1 MSKIFGLMSIWNYAN
16 PQLRDLAVYEPG
28 KPIDD
33 VAREL
38 GLDPSEIIKLA
49 SNENPLGPSPK
60 AVEAMRAALEN
71 SNIYPD
77 GGGYYLREAIAQ
89 KFGLQ
94 RANVILGNG
103 SSEIIE
109 FVGHAFLQPGD
120 EIVMSRHAFVIYK
133 VMAQL
138 FGATTLEVDDPHF
151 AHDLDA
157 MAAAITPRTKAI
169 FVANPNNPTGTLV
182 SQAAIDRFVERVPE
196 NVVIFFDEAY
206 QEFLDTPSD
215 TLKFVRAGRPNVLVA
230 RTFSKIQGLA
240 SLRIGYGMASAEL
253 VEVLQKTREPF
264 NTSGIAQAG
273 ALAGLLDEEHQR
285 ATREM
290 NKEGR
295 DYLQRCFAA
304 LGLKYVPSYGN
315 FILVKVGDGK
325 AIFQALQQRGV
336 IIRDMA
342 AYGLPEWIRVTVGTM
357 EQNTRFIRE
366 LNHLVAPPKTQP
378 AEKCH

>member
-1 MSKIFGLMSIWNYAN
+1 MSIWNSAN
-16 PQLRDLAVYEPG
+16 PQLRDLVTYEPG

-38 GLDPSEIIKLA
+38 GLNPADIIKLA

-60 AVEAMRAALEN
+60 AVEAMHAAIEKAH
-71 SNIYPD
+71 IYPD
-77 GGGYYLREAIAQ
+77 GGAFYLREAIAK
-89 KFGLQ
+89 KFDLQ

-120 EIVMSRHAFVIYK
+120 EIVVSRHAFVIYQ

-138 FGATTLEVDDPHF
+138 FGAKTIEVEDPHF
-151 AHDLDA
+151 THDLDA

-169 FVANPNNPTGTLV
+169 FVVNPNNPTGTIV
-182 SQAAIDRFVERVPE
+182 SQEALDRFVERVPK
-196 NVVIFFDEAY
+196 NVVIVFDEAY
-206 QEFLDTPSD
+206 QEFLEEPSD
-215 TLKFVRAGRPNVLVA
+215 TLKYIREGRSNVLIT

-240 SLRIGYGMASAEL
+240 SLRIGYGLASAEL
-253 VEVLQKTREPF
+253 LEVLQKTREPF
-264 NTSGIAQAG
+264 NVNGIAQAG

-285 ATREM
+285 ATREL

-304 LGLKYVPSYGN
+304 LGLKYVPSHGN

-325 AIFQALQQRGV
+325 AMFQALQARGV
-336 IIRDMA
+336 IIRDMH
-342 AYGLPEWIRVTVGTM
+342 AYGLPEWIRVTIGTM
-357 EQNTRFIRE
+357 EQNTRFIHE
-366 LNHLVAPPKTQP
+366 LNQLIAPPRTQKV
-378 AEKCH
+378 EKCH

>member
-1 MSKIFGLMSIWNYAN
+1 MSIWNSAN

-28 KPIDD
+28 KPIED

-60 AVEAMRAALEN
+60 AVEAMRAALEK
-71 SNIYPD
+71 SHIYPD

-89 KFGLQ
+89 KFELQ
-94 RANVILGNG
+94 RPNVILGNG

-120 EIVMSRHAFVIYK
+120 EIVVSRHAFVIYK

-138 FGATTLEVDDPHF
+138 FGATTLEIDDPHF
-151 AHDLDA
+151 THDLDA

-196 NVVIFFDEAY
+196 NVVIVFDEAY
-206 QEFLDTPSD
+206 QEFLDAPSD
-215 TLKFVRAGRPNVLVA
+215 TLKFIRAGRPNVVVT

-240 SLRIGYGMASAEL
+240 NLRIGYGLASAEL

-273 ALAGLLDEEHQR
+273 ALAGLLDEDHQR

-304 LGLKYVPSYGN
+304 LGLKYVPSHGN
-315 FILVKVGDGK
+315 FILVKVGNGK
-325 AIFQALQQRGV
+325 AIFEGLQQRGV

-342 AYGLPEWIRVTVGTM
+342 AYGLAEWIRVTVGTM

-366 LNHLVAPPKTQP
+366 LNHFVAPPQTQK